1 MNTHS
6 RTLADPRTEPRP
18 QGSVRT
24 TRLILTAPLLAFI
37 LSAQAP
43 SAAPNPIEAGRER
56 FNVRC
61 AGCHGQDGLG
71 GERAAAIGRAW
82 RSRMESEATLR
93 DTILHGIPD
102 AGMPAFNVPSEELQ
116 QLVAFLQSRVS
127 PLAKTAISGDAHS
140 GEALFFGKARCAEC
154 HSVWGRGS
162 LNGPDLTEAAGRL
175 TLAEVETA
183 LRKPGKRAA
192 DGYQVASIR
201 LKKGADLRGFVRSES
216 NEGIAL
222 QGFDS
227 RLHLLRKSDIAR
239 IDRDPAPYMPPF
251 TGPPAETRDLIAFL
265 AHARE
270 WKPSPDAKPIADLPG
285 GISWHDVAQP
295 KPGEWPTYH
304 GQENGNRYTELTQI
318 TPANVRNLAPKWIY
332 ALGRG
337 HSLEVTPV
345 VVDGVMY
352 VSNANSAYA
361 LDARTGREIWRYSR
375 PQTKDLTGDASGG
388 INRGVAVLGDRVFIV
403 TDNAH
408 MLALHRLNG
417 ALLWDVEM
425 ADSNKNY
432 GSTSAPLVV
441 GDLVITGVSGGDEGV
456 RGQLNAFRA
465 TTGEH
470 VWRFWSI
477 PAPGDPEA
485 STWVGRAIEHGCGA
499 TWLTGT
505 YDREADTLVWPIGNP
520 CPDFNGDERKGDN
533 LYTDSVVALDP
544 ATGKLKWHY
553 QFTPHDLHDW
563 DATETPM
570 LVDMNYHGEPRKL
583 LLQGNRN
590 GFFYVL
596 DRTNGKFLSASPFV
610 KKLTWAKGIG
620 PDGRPILSEAWQPT
634 IEGTEICPSM
644 DGASN
649 WMSTTYSPGTGL
661 FYLLALEKCNVFS
674 KNSEWWKAGE
684 SFYGGS
690 ARPVAAEEP
699 HKFLRAMD
707 PQTGKI
713 VWEYEQAGPGEAWG
727 GLLATASGLLFSCD
741 DDGSLSVLDAKT
753 GKPLWNMPLSASW
766 HASPMTYVVDGKQ
779 YIAMAVNSSIIAFS
793 LVE

>member
-1 MNTHS
+1 
-6 RTLADPRTEPRP
+6 
-18 QGSVRT
+18 
-24 TRLILTAPLLAFI
+24 
-37 LSAQAP
+37 
-43 SAAPNPIEAGRER
+43 
-56 FNVRC
+56 
-61 AGCHGQDGLG
+61 
-71 GERAAAIGRAW
+71 
-82 RSRMESEATLR
+82 MESEATLR

-102 AGMPAFNVPSEELQ
+102 AGMPAFNVPAEELQ

-127 PLAKTAISGDAHS
+127 PLAKTAISGDAHA
-140 GEALFFGKARCAEC
+140 GESLFFGKARCGEC
-154 HSVWGRGS
+154 HAVWGRGA
-162 LNGPDLTEAAGRL
+162 LNGPDLTEAANRL

-183 LRKPGKRAA
+183 LRKPGNRRA

-201 LKKGADLRGFVRSES
+201 LINEKDLRGFIRNES
-216 NEGIAL
+216 NENIVL
-222 QGFDS
+222 QGFDN
-227 RLHLLRKSDIAR
+227 RLHLLRKSEMAR
-239 IDRDPAPYMPPF
+239 IERDATPYMPPF
-251 TGPPAETRDLIAFL
+251 AGPPAETRDLIAFL
-265 AHARE
+265 AHAPE
-270 WKPSPDAKPIADLPG
+270 WKPGPDAKPIADLPG
-285 GISWHDVAQP
+285 GVSWHDVAQP

-304 GQENGNRYTELTQI
+304 GQENGNRYTELSQI
-318 TPANVRNLAPKWIY
+318 TPANINHLAPKWIY
-332 ALGRG
+332 ALGSG

-345 VVDGVMY
+345 VVDGIMY
-352 VSNANSAYA
+352 VSKVNSAYA

-375 PQTKDLTGDASGG
+375 PQTKNLTGDASGG

-425 ADSNKNY
+425 ADSHQNY

-456 RGQLNAFRA
+456 RGQLNAYRA
-465 TTGEH
+465 ATGEH

-477 PAPGDPEA
+477 PAKGDPEA
-485 STWVGRAIEHGCGA
+485 ATWIGRAMEHGCGS

-505 YDREADTLVWPIGNP
+505 YDRETDTLVWPIGNP

-533 LYTDSVVALDP
+533 LYTDSVVALNP

-570 LVDMNYHGEPRKL
+570 LVDINYHGEPRKL

-610 KKLTWAKGIG
+610 KKLTWAKSIG
-620 PDGRPILSEAWQPT
+620 SDGRPILAEAWQPT

-649 WMSTTYSPGTGL
+649 WMSTTYSPQTGL

-674 KNSEWWKAGE
+674 KNSEWWKQGE

-727 GLLATASGLLFSCD
+727 GLLATATGLLFSCD
-741 DDGSLSVLDAKT
+741 DDGSLSALDAKT
-753 GKPLWNMPLSASW
+753 GKVLWNMPLSARW
-766 HASPMTYVVDGKQ
+766 HASPMTYMVDGKQ
-779 YIAMAVNSSIIAFS
+779 YIAMAINSSIFAFA
-793 LVE
+793 LTE